1 MNRAVYKWLRLRLEK
16 KKKNIL
22 MFVYVAKS
30 SSPGLGTS
38 IKQVKAQT

>member
-1 MNRAVYKWLRLRLEK
+1 MNRAVYKWLRLRLE